1 MGNIAEAAGARI
13 RQARLAAGLTRE
25 QLAVHA
31 GIASRTVTRVE
42 NGEDATMGTII
53 ALADV
58 LGLTITLTDD
68 AVA

>member
-25 QLAVHA
+25 QLAVSA